1 MSYRDNPG
9 NRLVEQ
15 TVALGI
21 RAHDWEPYVY
31 QYQSD
36 EEKMSA
42 ALQIEGAK
50 AIPLL
55 LAQAE
60 AARQYARSYR
70 NFRVGAAALSLFYN
84 PEGLSRF
91 GFFMGA
97 NVKPVQGSDVINVH
111 AEHEL
116 MIQTEQEK
124 YPDENA
130 SIPFFVVIGDMQA
143 DQQTGI
149 ETPTLHPCG
158 VCRNTFLEN
167 DTPINLDSICVTAR
181 PDLKEIEWYTV
192 RSLIDYHNGLS
203 DGSDF
208 GYASYDSRPLALS
221 IPMPGRS
228 NIPIILSDYDTPE
241 MLESDHY
248 VLDTLQLPLLQYVQK
263 MLIDKARS

>member
-1 MSYRDNPG
+1 
-9 NRLVEQ
+9 
-15 TVALGI
+15 
-21 RAHDWEPYVY
+21 
-31 QYQSD
+31 
-36 EEKMSA
+36 
-42 ALQIEGAK
+42 
-50 AIPLL
+50 
-55 LAQAE
+55 
-60 AARQYARSYR
+60 
-70 NFRVGAAALSLFYN
+70 
-84 PEGLSRF
+84 
-91 GFFMGA
+91 
-97 NVKPVQGSDVINVH
+97 
-111 AEHEL
+111 

-241 MLESDHY
+241 MLESDHQFVFGMDIDDITALHWFY
-248 VLDTLQLPLLQYVQK
+248 IRSHEKSETAQALRIIKKRQCGRADTKITV
-263 MLIDKARS
+263 